1 MFTITHFLSLSASL
15 NIFHVTLDYSMN
27 YIVFP
32 RSRCM
37 CTMTCP
43 YNTLYKISFVTR
55 FEHMCHSS
63 SDICVCHSSCDIC
76 VCHSSLDSC
85 VCHSFCDICIC
96 HSSLDSCV
104 CHSSWDICN
113 RRRFLNTTNS
123 YSSQIKHCI
132 LFSNKKYLF
141 THTTHMSEII
151 IVSIAYTFY

>member
-32 RSRCM
+32 RSRFM

-85 VCHSFCDICIC
+85 VCHS
-96 HSSLDSCV
+96 
-104 CHSSWDICN
+104 SWDICN

-132 LFSNKKYLF
+132 LFSNKTYLF
-141 THTTHMSEII
+141 THTTHMSEIT